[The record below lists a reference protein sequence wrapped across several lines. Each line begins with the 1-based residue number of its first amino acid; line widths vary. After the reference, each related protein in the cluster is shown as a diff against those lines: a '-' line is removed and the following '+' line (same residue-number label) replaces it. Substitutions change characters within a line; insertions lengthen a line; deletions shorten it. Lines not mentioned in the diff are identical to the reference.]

1 MPTRMRTLLTTIFS
15 HRFSLDLNVKQLGG
29 TAKEPR
35 VTAGGH
41 STKTQLVG
49 AGVQVQDHLQSIPS
63 KPLGGLGTRLMAS
76 IYPSIHLSICLS
88 VYLSI
93 CLVLSGLI
101 LPCLALPYLISYLIL
116 SYLIY
121 LFIFIRYACM
131 RFISWIYWFSMF
143 TLWAEEQKEEE
154 EEHESM
160 YKGTHAAHMLQ
171 WCNWN

>member
-1 MPTRMRTLLTTIFS
+1 MCVCVCLSVCHACMHAMHCRHMPTRMCTLLTTIFS

-76 IYPSIHLSICLS
+76 IYRSIDLSIYPSIYLS

-101 LPCLALPYLISYLIL
+101 LPCLALPYPLSYLIL
-116 SYLIY
+116 SYLSIH
-121 LFIFIRYACM
+121 I
-131 RFISWIYWFSMF
+131 
-143 TLWAEEQKEEE
+143 
-154 EEHESM
+154 H
-160 YKGTHAAHMLQ
+160 
-171 WCNWN
+171 

>member
-1 MPTRMRTLLTTIFS
+1 MCVCLSVCLSACMHAMHCRHMPTRMCTLLTTIFS

-76 IYPSIHLSICLS
+76 IYRSIHLSI
-88 VYLSI
+88 YLSI
-93 CLVLSGLI
+93 CLSIYLSVLSCLASSYLA
-101 LPCLALPYLISYLIL
+101 LPCLIPYLIL
-116 SYLIY
+116 SYLSIH
-121 LFIFIRYACM
+121 I
-131 RFISWIYWFSMF
+131 
-143 TLWAEEQKEEE
+143 
-154 EEHESM
+154 H
-160 YKGTHAAHMLQ
+160 
-171 WCNWN
+171 

>member
-1 MPTRMRTLLTTIFS
+1 MCVCLSVCLHACMHAMHCRHMPTRMCTLLTTIFS

-76 IYPSIHLSICLS
+76 IYRSIHLSIYPSIYLSVCLS
-88 VYLSI
+88 IYLS
-93 CLVLSGLI
+93 CLVWPHLT
-101 LPCLALPYLISYLIL
+101 LPCLALSLIL
-116 SYLIY
+116 SYLILSIY
-121 LFIFIRYACM
+121 SYSLGMHVCVLS
-131 RFISWIYWFSMF
+131 SWIY
-143 TLWAEEQKEEE
+143 
-154 EEHESM
+154 
-160 YKGTHAAHMLQ
+160 
-171 WCNWN
+171 